1 LSNLAIGREDE
12 LNELFKNLLDK
23 YIRFCICIKYLGK
36 NILIFEMQTTH
47 VVEVKSEVVRTT
59 SPTTDNSNIIILNI
73 NIIKNYNYNNN
84 YI

>member
-47 VVEVKSEVVRTT
+47 VVMERR
-59 SPTTDNSNIIILNI
+59 LGHFL
-73 NIIKNYNYNNN
+73 
-84 YI
+84 